1 MMTRVLRLL
10 FIFFLLSLIGCA
22 DGTQPSSFNGT
33 LAFDH
38 IEAQLNLGPRVPGSD
53 GSRNTSVYI
62 QNILVQNDWDV
73 NFQDFV
79 YDGVPLR
86 NIVASKGQGEKII
99 ILGAHYDTRLYS
111 DQESDSRQQTTPVP
125 GANDGASGTAV
136 LLELSRSLQIPEHLK
151 VYLVFFDAE
160 DQGNINEWN
169 WSIGAEYF
177 VHNMDIVPNS
187 VLIVDMIGDK
197 DLQVYQEKNSSD
209 EINKAIWDIAKDL
222 SYQDYFI
229 PSEKYAMLDDHLPFI
244 NRGYQTAL
252 LIDFDYVFWHTTQDT
267 LDKISSRSLEIIGD
281 ILINWINTQS

>member
-10 FIFFLLSLIGCA
+10 FIFFLLSLVGCT
-22 DGTQPSSFNGT
+22 DGTQPFSFNGT

-38 IEAQLNLGPRVPGSD
+38 IEAQLDLGPRVPGSD

-62 QNILVQNDWDV
+62 QNILVQNDWEV

-79 YDGVPLR
+79 YDGIPLR

-177 VHNMDIVPNS
+177 VHNMDIIPNS

-209 EINKAIWDIAKDL
+209 EINKAIWDIAKSL
-222 SYQDYFI
+222 SYQDHFI
-229 PSEKYAMLDDHLPFI
+229 PSEKYAMIDDHLPFI

-281 ILINWINTQS
+281 ILINWINTQ

>member
-1 MMTRVLRLL
+1 MMTRILRLL
-10 FIFFLLSLIGCA
+10 FIFFLLSLVGCA
-22 DGTQPSSFNGT
+22 DGPHPSSFNGS

-38 IEAQLNLGPRVPGSD
+38 IEAQLDLGPRIPGSD
-53 GSRNTSVYI
+53 GSRNASIYI
-62 QNILVQNDWDV
+62 QNILVQNDWEV
-73 NFQDFV
+73 NFQDFA
-79 YDGVPLR
+79 YDDIPLR

-136 LLELSRSLQIPEHLK
+136 LLELSRSLQVPAHLK

-177 VHNMDIVPNS
+177 AHNMDIIPGS
-187 VLIVDMIGDK
+187 VLIVDMVGDK
-197 DLQVYQEKNSSD
+197 DFQIYQEKNSSD
-209 EINKAIWDIAKDL
+209 EINKTIWNIAKNL

-229 PSEKYAMLDDHLPFI
+229 PSEKYAMIDDHLPFI

-267 LDKISSRSLEIIGD
+267 LDKISSRSLEMIGD
-281 ILINWINTQS
+281 VLINWINTQ